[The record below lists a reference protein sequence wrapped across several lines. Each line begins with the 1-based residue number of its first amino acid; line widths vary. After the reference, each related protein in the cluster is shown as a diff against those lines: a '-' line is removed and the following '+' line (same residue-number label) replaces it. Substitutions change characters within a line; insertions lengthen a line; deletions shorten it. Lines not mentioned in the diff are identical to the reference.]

1 MVASRGSV
9 HNSGLKLAARR
20 SPSLSWWKE
29 KGVGLVSVVL
39 ESVTLPLLQTLPSS
53 VTLGKS
59 LKLCALI
66 SPHERDGVSFVEL
79 L

>member
-1 MVASRGSV
+1 M
-9 HNSGLKLAARR
+9 
-20 SPSLSWWKE
+20 
-29 KGVGLVSVVL
+29 GLVSVVL
-39 ESVTLPLLQTLPSS
+39 ESIILPLLQTLPSS